1 MNNDEY
7 FNIERPRDNLTHV
20 YSREVIIDYVNQLVA
35 DGTPF
40 TFALV
45 DIDNF
50 KYVNDTYGH
59 IAGDKIL
66 KTVSNRLVKLIGSI
80 GTVARYG
87 GDEFILVFP
96 RLIDYDAVWTTCR
109 SIMMFMNNFEIAEF
123 EGLFVTLTIGLA
135 RFPENAQTYD
145 EIFETADKALYRGKM
160 KGRNCF
166 IIYLPEKHAHIDLK
180 NSNSKSISSM
190 QLHVHVF
197 NMLTAG
203 PSLGEGVSALFN
215 YFSSYLMIDHLC
227 IQTLPD
233 NPDGGNKIYFEKT
246 HELSRN
252 QSFLPINLMQLDDAV
267 DKTMGIFYTNNVRH
281 LADAGKQEL
290 LEEYKTQQ
298 IQSACTVEVSISGC
312 IYGIL
317 RAESTSVRIWQR
329 GDLDILVTTAKTLA
343 ILLHERNLTLKDL

>member
-1 MNNDEY
+1 MNDEF
-7 FNIERPRDNLTHV
+7 FNIGRPKDNLTQV
-20 YSREVIIDYVNQLVA
+20 YSREVITDYVNHLIEE
-35 DGTPF
+35 GTPF

-50 KYVNDTYGH
+50 KYVNDTFGH

-66 KTVSNRLVKLIGSI
+66 KTVANRLIKLIGSI
-80 GTVARYG
+80 GTVARFG

-109 SIMMFMNNFEIAEF
+109 SIMMFMNNFEISDF

-135 RFPENAQTYD
+135 RFPENAKTYD
-145 EIFETADKALYRGKM
+145 DVFETADKALYRGKM

-166 IIYLPEKHAHIDLK
+166 VIYLPEKHAHIDLK
-180 NSNSKSISSM
+180 NSNAKTISSM
-190 QLHVHVF
+190 QLHSHVF
-197 NMLTAG
+197 AMLTTG
-203 PSLGEGVSALFN
+203 PSLGEGVFALFN

-227 IQTLPD
+227 IQSLPD

-252 QSFLPINLMQLDDAV
+252 QSFLPINLLQLADAT
-267 DKTMGIFYTNNVRH
+267 DKAMGLFYTNNVGH
-281 LADAGKQEL
+281 LEEAGKIDL
-290 LEEYKTQQ
+290 LGEYRAQQ
-298 IQSACTVEVSISGC
+298 IQSACAVEVSICGTL
-312 IYGIL
+312 YGIL

-329 GDLDILVTTAKTLA
+329 GDLDILVTTARTLA